1 MSSGIVESSQGS
13 GADTPAASGPARSK
27 LVQRLLAASENLP
40 AFMND
45 LLTTQAV
52 SVAGTEAAAFLI
64 ERQQEAAAEF
74 NLRPIAHI
82 RPDNS
87 SQETRQ
93 AAINAFVDIIRPC
106 VIQGKDGAIE
116 VGPTPDAGE
125 IQFCLVTLLRSEGQI
140 VAVSAVITRC
150 RDVERAKQ
158 RLMSMQLVAGY
169 FELYSLRRS
178 SEQSRFIAQSHQ
190 QVLQLA
196 GAVATAEGFEGASM
210 NLCNE
215 LAQRS
220 GAARV
225 AIGWLSGTRIKLRAL
240 SHTEKFDKK
249 QELVVALE
257 RAMEECVDQ
266 EQPVQFDPKGE
277 TSSPNVSRAAR
288 ELSQSQG
295 GNIVLTLPL
304 RRRAEVVGAVT
315 LEFPS
320 DRQLG
325 EHAASGLAVAA
336 DLLAPQ
342 LYDRFQ
348 NDRWLITKTGVSIR
362 ETAKL
367 AVGPKH
373 MLAKLIIVLVIAAG
387 LFVTFYR
394 PMYRVNAA
402 FKFVP
407 VQRQSISAPFEGRVQ
422 EAYVRPGQ
430 AVKAG
435 ELMLKMDTSDLE
447 IKLSEAMSKAQQLAK
462 EADKYR
468 GEDKIAEMRIALE
481 EKAQV
486 ESQVQL
492 IQLQIQRASIVA
504 PIDGEVIAGDWQH
517 KKGAPLKQGDEVFQV
532 ADPHHLRA
540 ELTVSDRDIQEM
552 GEHFVGK
559 LATTGQPQEKYE
571 FEVSRIV
578 PLGRADE
585 GSNVFTVYADMRQT
599 SPTWLPGMVGQAR
612 IDIAKRPLVWIWT
625 HRVVEFV
632 RLKFWV

>member
-1 MSSGIVESSQGS
+1 
-13 GADTPAASGPARSK
+13 
-27 LVQRLLAASENLP
+27 
-40 AFMND
+40 
-45 LLTTQAV
+45 
-52 SVAGTEAAAFLI
+52 
-64 ERQQEAAAEF
+64 
-74 NLRPIAHI
+74 
-82 RPDNS
+82 
-87 SQETRQ
+87 
-93 AAINAFVDIIRPC
+93 
-106 VIQGKDGAIE
+106 
-116 VGPTPDAGE
+116 
-125 IQFCLVTLLRSEGQI
+125 
-140 VAVSAVITRC
+140 
-150 RDVERAKQ
+150 
-158 RLMSMQLVAGY
+158 
-169 FELYSLRRS
+169 
-178 SEQSRFIAQSHQ
+178 
-190 QVLQLA
+190 
-196 GAVATAEGFEGASM
+196 
-210 NLCNE
+210 
-215 LAQRS
+215 
-220 GAARV
+220 
-225 AIGWLSGTRIKLRAL
+225 
-240 SHTEKFDKK
+240 
-249 QELVVALE
+249 
-257 RAMEECVDQ
+257 
-266 EQPVQFDPKGE
+266 
-277 TSSPNVSRAAR
+277 
-288 ELSQSQG
+288 
-295 GNIVLTLPL
+295 
-304 RRRAEVVGAVT
+304 
-315 LEFPS
+315 
-320 DRQLG
+320 
-325 EHAASGLAVAA
+325 
-336 DLLAPQ
+336 
-342 LYDRFQ
+342 
-348 NDRWLITKTGVSIR
+348 
-362 ETAKL
+362 
-367 AVGPKH
+367 
-373 MLAKLIIVLVIAAG
+373 
-387 LFVTFYR
+387 
-394 PMYRVNAA
+394 MYRVNAA

>member
-1 MSSGIVESSQGS
+1 
-13 GADTPAASGPARSK
+13 
-27 LVQRLLAASENLP
+27 
-40 AFMND
+40 
-45 LLTTQAV
+45 
-52 SVAGTEAAAFLI
+52 
-64 ERQQEAAAEF
+64 
-74 NLRPIAHI
+74 
-82 RPDNS
+82 
-87 SQETRQ
+87 
-93 AAINAFVDIIRPC
+93 
-106 VIQGKDGAIE
+106 
-116 VGPTPDAGE
+116 
-125 IQFCLVTLLRSEGQI
+125 
-140 VAVSAVITRC
+140 
-150 RDVERAKQ
+150 
-158 RLMSMQLVAGY
+158 MSMQLVAGY

-220 GAARV
+220 GAVRV
-225 AIGWLSGTRIKLRAL
+225 AIGWVGGTRIKLKAL

-277 TSSPNVSRAAR
+277 TSSPNVSRAAG
-288 ELSQSQG
+288 ELSRSQG

-325 EHAASGLAVAA
+325 EHAAGGLAVAA

-362 ETAKL
+362 DTARL

-373 MLAKLIIVLVIAAG
+373 MLAKLIIVLVIALG
-387 LFVTFYR
+387 MFVTFYR
-394 PMYRVNAA
+394 PMYRVSAA

-435 ELMLKMDTSDLE
+435 ELMLKMDTADLE
-447 IKLSEAMSKAQQLAK
+447 SKLSEAMSKAQQLAK

-481 EKAQV
+481 EKAQI
-486 ESQVQL
+486 EAQIQL

-504 PIDGEVIAGDWQH
+504 PIDGQVIAGDWQH

-532 ADPHHLRA
+532 ADPHQLRA

-578 PLGRADE
+578 PLGRADQ
-585 GSNVFTVYADMRQT
+585 GSNVFTVYADMRQA

-612 IDIAKRPLVWIWT
+612 VDIAKRPLVWIWT